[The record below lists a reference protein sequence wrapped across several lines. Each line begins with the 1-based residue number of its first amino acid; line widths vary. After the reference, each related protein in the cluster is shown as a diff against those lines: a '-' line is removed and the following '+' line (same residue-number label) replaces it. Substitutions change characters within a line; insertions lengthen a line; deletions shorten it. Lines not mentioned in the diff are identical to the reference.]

1 MGNQVVLSLDGKLKD
16 VLLRGLNCYMKCLK
30 SMRNVMSNIT
40 DARSIQEEIKSI
52 EYVISK
58 MKQQTCRT
66 LPKQTVLN
74 QSCDKFFIKQSLS
87 DLQANPGSVVIGRVG
102 DGPWLKVRYV
112 PQKGY
117 ELRVHDELVQEKVD
131 LEVITESFV
140 SWGRRKK
147 IGIKEKAY

>member
-1 MGNQVVLSLDGKLKD
+1 
-16 VLLRGLNCYMKCLK
+16 
-30 SMRNVMSNIT
+30 MRNVMSNIT

-58 MKQQTCRT
+58 MKQQTCRP